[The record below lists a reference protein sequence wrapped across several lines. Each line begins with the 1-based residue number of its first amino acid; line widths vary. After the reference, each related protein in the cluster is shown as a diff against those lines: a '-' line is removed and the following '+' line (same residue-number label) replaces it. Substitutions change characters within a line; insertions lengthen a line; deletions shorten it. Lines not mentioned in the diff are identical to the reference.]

1 MTVKPI
7 PILKTLYISLVSI
20 LACCCSQLN
29 TFGVGNACVSMLALN
44 LLVTHVEYS
53 HKTTTSDM
61 IHSFNLN
68 SFFRARI
75 GFTYSVGARNVSKY
89 VRPSKSSFKSIPD
102 SLINL
107 RTKL

>member
-29 TFGVGNACVSMLALN
+29 TFGVGNACVSMLAAKPSGN
-44 LLVTHVEYS
+44 PREYS

-68 SFFRARI
+68 SF
-75 GFTYSVGARNVSKY
+75 
-89 VRPSKSSFKSIPD
+89 
-102 SLINL
+102 LEQE
-107 RTKL
+107 

>member
-1 MTVKPI
+1 
-7 PILKTLYISLVSI
+7 
-20 LACCCSQLN
+20 
-29 TFGVGNACVSMLALN
+29 MLAAKPSGN
-44 LLVTHVEYS
+44 HVEYS

-68 SFFRARI
+68 SFFKARI
-75 GFTYSVGARNVSKY
+75 GLTYNCVGARNVSKY